1 MVRVRAFAAVAV
13 RGPMN
18 LLALFI
24 GFGLVTSAVLAIAS
38 VGFTLQYAVTN
49 VLNLAYGEVMTV
61 GALTA
66 YLVNRAGASIWIGL
80 VAGAIASAVLSLLLN
95 RFVFGPFA
103 RRGLKLFGMVIV
115 TIAVSLILAN
125 SLLIIAGSSTFS
137 YNFDAGPTF
146 RGAGMILTAEQ
157 LIVVLIA
164 IVAMIAVRLL
174 LTRTKLGRAMR
185 ATATD
190 ESLARACGIPIRRIT
205 DAAWLISGAL
215 CGIAGVV
222 LGMSV
227 TGWGVFT
234 DQGLLI
240 TIVAAAVVG
249 GIGQPYGAMLGALLL
264 GMATSLVAGYFD
276 PAYREVSAFVIL
288 VLFLLFR
295 PQGILADVV
304 TQRDV
309 VA

>member
-1 MVRVRAFAAVAV
+1 MDLIPV
-13 RGPMN
+13 
-18 LLALFI
+18 FI
-24 GFGLVTSAVLAIAS
+24 GFGLVTTAVLAIAS

-49 VLNLAYGEVMTV
+49 VLNLAYGEVMTI

-66 YLVNRAGASIWIGL
+66 YVINHRGGSIWLGL
-80 VAGAIASAVLSLLLN
+80 VAGAIASAVASLLLN
-95 RFVFGPFA
+95 RFIFGPFA
-103 RRGLKLFGMVIV
+103 RRGLKLFGMVV
-115 TIAVSLILAN
+115 VAIAVSLIIAN
-125 SLLIIAGSSTFS
+125 GLLIVAGASNFS
-137 YNFDAGPTF
+137 YRFDPGPTF
-146 RGAGMILTAEQ
+146 TGLGMILTTQQ
-157 LIVVLIA
+157 LIVIGIA
-164 IVAMIAVRLL
+164 VVAMIAVRILL
-174 LTRTKLGRAMR
+174 AGTKLGRAMR

-205 DAAWLISGAL
+205 DIAWLISGAL

-234 DQGLLI
+234 GQGLLI

-264 GMATSLVAGYFD
+264 GMATTLVAGYFNPQYTD
-276 PAYREVSAFVIL
+276 VTAFVIL

-304 TQRDV
+304 AQREV

>member
-1 MVRVRAFAAVAV
+1 M
-13 RGPMN
+13 
-18 LLALFI
+18 FI
-24 GFGLVTSAVLAIAS
+24 GFGLVTTAVLAIAS

-49 VLNLAYGEVMTV
+49 VLNLAYGEVMTI

-66 YLVNRAGASIWIGL
+66 YVINHRGGSIWLGL
-80 VAGAIASAVLSLLLN
+80 VAGAIASAVASLLLN
-95 RFVFGPFA
+95 RFIFGPFA
-103 RRGLKLFGMVIV
+103 RRGLKLFGMVV
-115 TIAVSLILAN
+115 VAIAVSLIIAN
-125 SLLIIAGSSTFS
+125 GLLIVAGASNFS
-137 YNFDAGPTF
+137 YRFDPGPTF
-146 RGAGMILTAEQ
+146 TGLGMILTTQQ
-157 LIVVLIA
+157 LIVIGIA
-164 IVAMIAVRLL
+164 VVAMIAVRILL
-174 LTRTKLGRAMR
+174 AGTKLGRAMR

-205 DAAWLISGAL
+205 DIAWLISGAL

-234 DQGLLI
+234 GQGLLI

-264 GMATSLVAGYFD
+264 GMATTLVAGYFNPQYTD
-276 PAYREVSAFVIL
+276 VTAFVIL

-304 TQRDV
+304 AQREV

>member
-1 MVRVRAFAAVAV
+1 V
-13 RGPMN
+13 N
-18 LLALFI
+18 LLPLFI
-24 GFGLVTSAVLAIAS
+24 GFGLVSTAVLAIAS

-49 VLNLAYGEVMTV
+49 VLNLAYGEVMTI

-66 YLVNRAGASIWIGL
+66 YVINHRGGSIWIGL
-80 VAGAIASAVLSLLLN
+80 VAGAVAAAIVSLLLN
-95 RFVFGPFA
+95 RFIFGPFS
-103 RRGLKLFGMVIV
+103 RRGIKLFGMVV
-115 TIAVSLILAN
+115 VAIAVSLILVNA
-125 SLLIIAGSSTFS
+125 LLIIAGAASFS
-137 YNFDAGPTF
+137 YNFDPGPTF
-146 RGAGMILTAEQ
+146 RGLGMILTTEQ
-157 LIVVLIA
+157 LVVIGIA
-164 IVAMIAVRLL
+164 VVAMVAIRIL

-190 ESLARACGIPIRRIT
+190 ESLARACGVSVRRVT

-234 DQGLLI
+234 GQGLLI

-264 GMATSLVAGYFD
+264 GIVTSMVAGYFD
-276 PAYREVSAFVIL
+276 PAYRDVSALVIL

-304 TQRDV
+304 AQREV

>member
-1 MVRVRAFAAVAV
+1 V
-13 RGPMN
+13 N
-18 LLALFI
+18 LSLLPLFI
-24 GFGLVTSAVLAIAS
+24 GFGLVTTAVLAIAS

-66 YLVNRAGASIWIGL
+66 FVVNRRGGSIWLGL
-80 VAGAIASAVLSLLLN
+80 VAGAIASAILSLLLN
-95 RFVFGPFA
+95 RFIFGPFA

-137 YNFDAGPTF
+137 YEFDVGQTF
-146 RGAGMILTAEQ
+146 RGLGMILTAEQ
-157 LIVVLIA
+157 LIVIGIA
-164 IVAMIAVRLL
+164 IVAMVAIRLL

-190 ESLARACGIPIRRIT
+190 ESLARACGIPTRRVT

-215 CGIAGVV
+215 CGISGVV

-276 PAYREVSAFVIL
+276 PAYRDVSAFVIL

-304 TQRDV
+304 VQREI

>member
-1 MVRVRAFAAVAV
+1 
-13 RGPMN
+13 MN
-18 LLALFI
+18 LLPLFI
-24 GFGLVTSAVLAIAS
+24 GFGLVTTAVLAIAS

-49 VLNLAYGEVMTV
+49 VLNLAYGEVMTI

-66 YLVNRAGASIWIGL
+66 YVINRRGGSIWLGL
-80 VAGAIASAVLSLLLN
+80 VAGAVAAAILSLLLN
-95 RFVFGPFA
+95 RFIFGPFA
-103 RRGLKLFGMVIV
+103 RRGLKLFGMVV
-115 TIAVSLILAN
+115 VAIAVSLIISNA
-125 SLLIIAGSSTFS
+125 LLIIAGSSNFS

-146 RGAGMILTAEQ
+146 RGLGMILTAEQ
-157 LIVVLIA
+157 VIVIGIA
-164 IVAMIAVRLL
+164 IVAMITIRIL

-190 ESLARACGIPIRRIT
+190 ESLARACGIPVRLIT

-215 CGIAGVV
+215 CGISGVV

-234 DQGLLI
+234 GQGLLI

-264 GMATSLVAGYFD
+264 GMATSMVAGYFD
-276 PAYREVSAFVIL
+276 PAYRDVSAFVIL

-304 TQRDV
+304 AQREV

>member
-1 MVRVRAFAAVAV
+1 MS
-13 RGPMN
+13 
-18 LLALFI
+18 LLPLFI
-24 GFGLVTSAVLAIAS
+24 GFGLVTTAVLAIAS

-66 YLVNRAGASIWIGL
+66 YVVNHRGGSIWLGL
-80 VAGAIASAVLSLLLN
+80 VVGAIAAAVLSLLLN
-95 RFVFGPFA
+95 RFIYGPFA
-103 RRGLKLFGMVIV
+103 RRGLKLFGMVV
-115 TIAVSLILAN
+115 VAIAVSLIISNA
-125 SLLIIAGSSTFS
+125 LLIIAGSSNFS
-137 YNFDAGPTF
+137 YKFDAGPTF
-146 RGAGMILTAEQ
+146 TGLGMILTTEQ
-157 LIVVLIA
+157 LIVIVIA
-164 IVAMIAVRLL
+164 IIAMIAVRILL
-174 LTRTKLGRAMR
+174 ANTKLGRAMR

-190 ESLARACGIPIRRIT
+190 ESLARACGIPIRRVT
-205 DAAWLISGAL
+205 DAAWMISGAL
-215 CGIAGVV
+215 CGISGVV

-234 DQGLLI
+234 SQGLLI

-264 GMATSLVAGYFD
+264 GIVTTLVAGYLD
-276 PAYREVSAFVIL
+276 PAYTDVSALVIL

-304 TQRDV
+304 ANREV

>member
-1 MVRVRAFAAVAV
+1 MS
-13 RGPMN
+13 
-18 LLALFI
+18 LLPLFI
-24 GFGLVTSAVLAIAS
+24 GFGLVTTAVLAIAS

-66 YLVNRAGASIWIGL
+66 YVVNHRGGSIWIGL
-80 VAGAIASAVLSLLLN
+80 VAGAVVAAILSLFLN
-95 RFVFGPFA
+95 RFIFGPFA
-103 RRGLKLFGMVIV
+103 RRGLKLFGMVV
-115 TIAVSLILAN
+115 VAIAVSLIISNA
-125 SLLIIAGSSTFS
+125 LLIIAGSSNFS
-137 YNFDAGPTF
+137 YNFDAGPSF
-146 RGAGMILTAEQ
+146 QGLGMILTTEQ
-157 LIVVLIA
+157 LVVIVIA
-164 IVAMIAVRLL
+164 IVAMIAIRLL
-174 LTRTKLGRAMR
+174 LAHTKLGRAMR

-190 ESLARACGIPIRRIT
+190 ENLARACGIPVRRIS

-215 CGIAGVV
+215 CGISGVV

-227 TGWGVFT
+227 TGWGVYT
-234 DQGLLI
+234 GQGLLI
-240 TIVAAAVVG
+240 TVVAAAVVG

-264 GMATSLVAGYFD
+264 GMVTSMVAGYLD
-276 PAYREVSAFVIL
+276 PAYRDVSAFAIL

-304 TQRDV
+304 AQREV

>member
-1 MVRVRAFAAVAV
+1 VS
-13 RGPMN
+13 

-66 YLVNRAGASIWIGL
+66 YVINKRGGSIWIGL
-80 VAGAIASAVLSLLLN
+80 VAGALSAAIVSLLLN
-95 RFVFGPFA
+95 RFIFGPFA

-115 TIAVSLILAN
+115 TIAVSLIMSN
-125 SLLIIAGSSTFS
+125 GLLIIAGASTFS

-146 RGAGMILTAEQ
+146 TGLGMILTTEQ
-157 LIVVLIA
+157 LVVIVIA

-185 ATATD
+185 ATSTD
-190 ESLARACGIPIRRIT
+190 ESLARACGIPIRRVT

-234 DQGLLI
+234 GQGLLI

-264 GMATSLVAGYFD
+264 GIVTSLVAGYFD
-276 PAYREVSAFVIL
+276 PAYRDISAFVIL

-295 PQGILADVV
+295 PKGILADVV
-304 TQRDV
+304 AQREV

>member
-1 MVRVRAFAAVAV
+1 
-13 RGPMN
+13 MN
-18 LLALFI
+18 LSLLPLFI
-24 GFGLVTSAVLAIAS
+24 GFGLVTTAVLAIAS

-66 YLVNRAGASIWIGL
+66 FVVNRRGASIWIGL
-80 VAGAIASAVLSLLLN
+80 VAGAIASAILSLLLN
-95 RFVFGPFA
+95 RFIFGPFA

-137 YNFDAGPTF
+137 YEFDVGQTF
-146 RGAGMILTAEQ
+146 RGFGMILTAEQ
-157 LIVVLIA
+157 LIVIGIA
-164 IVAMIAVRLL
+164 IVAMIAIRLL

-190 ESLARACGIPIRRIT
+190 ESLARACGIPTRRVT

-215 CGIAGVV
+215 CGISGVV
-222 LGMSV
+222 LAMSV

-264 GMATSLVAGYFD
+264 GMATSLVAGYYD
-276 PAYREVSAFVIL
+276 PAYRDVSAFVIL

-304 TQRDV
+304 VQREV

>member
-1 MVRVRAFAAVAV
+1 
-13 RGPMN
+13 MN
-18 LLALFI
+18 LLPLFI
-24 GFGLVTSAVLAIAS
+24 GFGLVTTAVLAIAS

-66 YLVNRAGASIWIGL
+66 YVINHRGGSIWLGL
-80 VAGAIASAVLSLLLN
+80 AGGAITAAVVSLLLN
-95 RFVFGPFA
+95 RFIFGPFS
-103 RRGLKLFGMVIV
+103 RRGLKLFGMVV
-115 TIAVSLILAN
+115 VAIAVSLILAN
-125 SLLIIAGSSTFS
+125 AMLIVAGSSNFS
-137 YNFDAGPTF
+137 YRFDAGPTF
-146 RGAGMILTAEQ
+146 RGLGMILTTEQ
-157 LIVVLIA
+157 LVVIVIA
-164 IVAMIAVRLL
+164 VVAMIAIHVL

-190 ESLARACGIPIRRIT
+190 ESLARACGISVGRVT

-215 CGIAGVV
+215 CGVAGVV

-234 DQGLLI
+234 GQGLLI

-264 GMATSLVAGYFD
+264 GLVTSMVAGYFE
-276 PAYREVSAFVIL
+276 PAYRDVSAFVIL

-304 TQRDV
+304 AQREV

>member
-1 MVRVRAFAAVAV
+1 VSLFW
-13 RGPMN
+13 
-18 LLALFI
+18 LFI

-49 VLNLAYGEVMTV
+49 VLNLAYSEVMTV

-66 YLVNRAGASIWIGL
+66 YVVNRRGGSIWIGL
-80 VAGAIASAVLSLLLN
+80 VAGALSAAIVSVLLN
-95 RFVFGPFA
+95 RFIFGPFA

-115 TIAVSLILAN
+115 TIAVSLIMAN
-125 SLLIIAGSSTFS
+125 GLLIIASASTFS

-146 RGAGMILTAEQ
+146 RGLGMILTTEQ
-157 LIVVLIA
+157 LIVIGIA
-164 IVAMIAVRLL
+164 IVAMVAVRVL
-174 LTRTKLGRAMR
+174 LTKTKLGRAMR
-185 ATATD
+185 ATSTD
-190 ESLARACGIPIRRIT
+190 ESLARACGIPIRRVT

-234 DQGLLI
+234 GQGLLI

-264 GMATSLVAGYFD
+264 GIVTSLVAGYFN
-276 PAYREVSAFVIL
+276 PAYRDVSAFVIL
-288 VLFLLFR
+288 VLFLMFR
-295 PQGILADVV
+295 PKGILADVV
-304 TQRDV
+304 AQREV

>member
-1 MVRVRAFAAVAV
+1 VS
-13 RGPMN
+13 
-18 LLALFI
+18 LLPVFI
-24 GFGLVTSAVLAIAS
+24 GFGLVTTAVLAIAS

-49 VLNLAYGEVMTV
+49 VLNLAYGEVMTI
-61 GALTA
+61 GALAA
-66 YLVNRAGASIWIGL
+66 YVVNHKGGSIWLGL
-80 VAGAIASAVLSLLLN
+80 VAGAVASAVASLLLN
-95 RFVFGPFA
+95 RFIFGPFA
-103 RRGLKLFGMVIV
+103 RRGLKLFGMVV
-115 TIAVSLILAN
+115 VAIAVSLIVAN
-125 SLLIIAGSSTFS
+125 ALLIIAGSSSFS
-137 YNFDAGPTF
+137 YSFDAGPTF
-146 RGAGMILTAEQ
+146 RGFGMILSTEQ
-157 LIVVLIA
+157 LIVIGIA
-164 IVAMIAVRLL
+164 IVSMVAIRIL

-190 ESLARACGIPIRRIT
+190 EDLARACGIPVGRVT
-205 DAAWLISGAL
+205 DAAWLISGGL

-234 DQGLLI
+234 GQGLLI

-264 GMATSLVAGYFD
+264 GMVTSMVAGYFD
-276 PAYREVSAFVIL
+276 PAYRDVSAFVIL
-288 VLFLLFR
+288 ILFLLFR

-304 TQRDV
+304 AQREV

>member
-1 MVRVRAFAAVAV
+1 VD
-13 RGPMN
+13 
-18 LLALFI
+18 LLPLFI
-24 GFGLVTSAVLAIAS
+24 GFGLVTTAVLAIAS

-66 YLVNRAGASIWIGL
+66 YYVNHQGGSIWLGL
-80 VAGAIASAVLSLLLN
+80 VAGAVSAAIVSVLLN
-95 RFVFGPFA
+95 RFVFTPFA
-103 RRGLKLFGMVIV
+103 RRGMKLFGMVV
-115 TIAVSLILAN
+115 VAIAVSLIISNA
-125 SLLIIAGSSTFS
+125 LLIIAGPSAFS

-146 RGAGMILTAEQ
+146 RGLGMILTTEQ
-157 LIVVLIA
+157 LVVIGIA
-164 IVAMIAVRLL
+164 VVAMVAIRVL

-190 ESLARACGIPIRRIT
+190 ESLARACGISVSRVT
-205 DAAWLISGAL
+205 DAAWLISGAM

-234 DQGLLI
+234 AQGLLI

-264 GMATSLVAGYFD
+264 GMATSMVAGYYN
-276 PAYREVSAFVIL
+276 PAYRDVSAFLIL

-304 TQRDV
+304 AQREV
-309 VA
+309 VK

>member
-1 MVRVRAFAAVAV
+1 V
-13 RGPMN
+13 N
-18 LLALFI
+18 LLPQFI
-24 GFGLVTSAVLAIAS
+24 GFGLVTTAVLAIAS

-66 YLVNRAGASIWIGL
+66 YVVNSRGGSIWISL
-80 VAGAIASAVLSLLLN
+80 VAGAIAAAVVSLLLN
-95 RFVFGPFA
+95 RFIFGPFA
-103 RRGLKLFGMVIV
+103 RRGLKLFGMVV
-115 TIAVSLILAN
+115 VAIAVSLIASN
-125 SLLIIAGSSTFS
+125 ALLIIAGPSSFS
-137 YNFDAGPTF
+137 YQFDAGPSFT
-146 RGAGMILTAEQ
+146 GLGMILTTEQ
-157 LIVVLIA
+157 LVVIAIA
-164 IVAMIAVRLL
+164 IVAMIAIRVLL
-174 LTRTKLGRAMR
+174 ARTKLGRAMR

-190 ESLARACGIPIRRIT
+190 ENLARACGIPIRRVN

-215 CGIAGVV
+215 CGISGVV

-227 TGWGVFT
+227 TGWGVYT
-234 DQGLLI
+234 GQGLLI
-240 TIVAAAVVG
+240 TVVAAAVVG

-264 GMATSLVAGYFD
+264 GMATSLVAGYLD
-276 PAYREVSAFVIL
+276 PAYRDVSAFAIL

-304 TQRDV
+304 AQREV

>member
-1 MVRVRAFAAVAV
+1 V
-13 RGPMN
+13 N
-18 LLALFI
+18 LLPLFI
-24 GFGLVTSAVLAIAS
+24 GFGLVSTAVLAIAS

-61 GALTA
+61 AALTA
-66 YLVNRAGASIWIGL
+66 YVINHRGGSIWLGL
-80 VAGAIASAVLSLLLN
+80 VAGAVAAAIMSLLLN
-95 RFVFGPFA
+95 RFIFGPFL
-103 RRGLKLFGMVIV
+103 RRGLKLFGMVV
-115 TIAVSLILAN
+115 VAIAVSLILSNA
-125 SLLIIAGSSTFS
+125 LLIIAGSSNFS
-137 YNFDAGPTF
+137 YQFDAGPTF
-146 RGAGMILTAEQ
+146 TGLGMILTTEQ
-157 LIVVLIA
+157 LIVIGIA
-164 IVAMIAVRLL
+164 LVAMAAIRIL

-190 ESLARACGIPIRRIT
+190 ESLARACGIPVRRIT
-205 DAAWLISGAL
+205 DAAWLFSGAL

-234 DQGLLI
+234 GQGLLI

-264 GMATSLVAGYFD
+264 GIVTSLVAGYYD

-304 TQRDV
+304 AQREV

>member
-1 MVRVRAFAAVAV
+1 VD
-13 RGPMN
+13 
-18 LLALFI
+18 LLPLFI
-24 GFGLVTSAVLAIAS
+24 GFGLVTTAVLAIAA

-66 YLVNRAGASIWIGL
+66 YVINHQGGSIWLGLIAGA
-80 VAGAIASAVLSLLLN
+80 GAAAIVSVLLN
-95 RFVFGPFA
+95 RLVFTPFA
-103 RRGLKLFGMVIV
+103 RRGMKLFGMVV
-115 TIAVSLILAN
+115 VAIAVSLILSNAM
-125 SLLIIAGSSTFS
+125 LIVAGPSAFS

-146 RGAGMILTAEQ
+146 RGLGMILSTQQ
-157 LIVVLIA
+157 LVVIG
-164 IVAMIAVRLL
+164 IAVVTMVAIRVL

-190 ESLARACGIPIRRIT
+190 ESLARACGIPVSRVT
-205 DAAWLISGAL
+205 DAAWLISGAM
-215 CGIAGVV
+215 CGVAGVV

-234 DQGLLI
+234 AQGLLI

-264 GMATSLVAGYFD
+264 GIATSMVAGYYS
-276 PAYREVSAFVIL
+276 PAYRDVSAFVIL
-288 VLFLLFR
+288 VLFLLLR

-304 TQRDV
+304 AQREV
-309 VA
+309 VK